1 MDAKKEKAARRLIG
15 AMAKKQ
21 MRQQDLA
28 DRSGVTKSSISHYVN
43 GQTIPDKERAFKLA
57 RVLDVTPEYLMCEDD
72 SDFMIVE
79 KNELQREIAQMG
91 PDQLA
96 RLLEYALFLKN
107 KKDGAE

>member
-1 MDAKKEKAARRLIG
+1 MRLSENGGKTWETKA
-15 AMAKKQ
+15 
-21 MRQQDLA
+21 
-28 DRSGVTKSSISHYVN
+28 Y
-43 GQTIPDKERAFKLA
+43 IPADKERAFKLA

-79 KNELQREIAQMG
+79 KNELQREIAQME